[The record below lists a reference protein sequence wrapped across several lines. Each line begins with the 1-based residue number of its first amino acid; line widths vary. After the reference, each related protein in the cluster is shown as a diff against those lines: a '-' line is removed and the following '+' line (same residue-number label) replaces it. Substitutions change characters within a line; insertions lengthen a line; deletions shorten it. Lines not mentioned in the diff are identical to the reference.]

1 MGGATGAISGRAPP
15 LRRSPADGSE
25 RSLGSVGGGR
35 SRSRRNSGRIAGLP
49 VPNRSS
55 AQPGQPW
62 AMDGSPP
69 SRLARP
75 ARPNTCLNLCGNA
88 AHPFQNLLLTAK
100 PNVGSIVPDRTDNG
114 ERPPRRERR
123 TRSVWGLTATAK
135 FPFAGLRAA
144 SSICRDDL
152 PEPPKFKGGRAA
164 DSSGWKMFGVPIGL
178 EIGSDLGID
187 DEDAGRTVPDPAAQG
202 VEIVHGAHGRRATA
216 IAARDGRKI

>member
-55 AQPGQPW
+55 AQLGQPW
-62 AMDGSPP
+62 ARDGCPP

-75 ARPNTCLNLCGNA
+75 ARPNTCLNLCCNA
-88 AHPFQNLLLTAK
+88 AHPFRNLLLTAK

-114 ERPPRRERR
+114 EQPPRRERR
-123 TRSVWGLTATAK
+123 TRQRLG
-135 FPFAGLRAA
+135 FDGNGEIPIRQAA
-144 SSICRDDL
+144 
-152 PEPPKFKGGRAA
+152 
-164 DSSGWKMFGVPIGL
+164 
-178 EIGSDLGID
+178 
-187 DEDAGRTVPDPAAQG
+187 
-202 VEIVHGAHGRRATA
+202 
-216 IAARDGRKI
+216 